1 MWIGFDTYEYS
12 CDGGSL
18 MLGNKDFQ
26 VDFPNDYGDGRHS
39 VYVGTIGRTV
49 PDTFHGDRVKFVGS
63 IEGEFNVYSYDCLN
77 GDELVDFILEEAG
90 CLAFDERW
98 NDLAP
103 VQTLIDDVCDD
114 YLKDRMT

>member
-26 VDFPNDYGDGRHS
+26 VAFPNWFGDGEFP
-39 VYVGTIGRTV
+39 VYIGTTGYTV
-49 PDTFHGDRVKFVGS
+49 CKEFHGDRVRFVGS

-77 GDELVDFILEEAG
+77 GDELINPDYIL
-90 CLAFDERW
+90 
-98 NDLAP
+98 
-103 VQTLIDDVCDD
+103 VTLNGRYGVYACEG
-114 YLKDRMT
+114 YMFLEKWE

>member
-26 VDFPNDYGDGRHS
+26 VAFPNDYGDGRHS
-39 VYVGTIGRTV
+39 VYVGTAGRTV

-63 IEGEFNVYSYDCLN
+63 IDCLEEN
-77 GDELVDFILEEAG
+77 ELVDSDNIL
-90 CLAFDERW
+90 
-98 NDLAP
+98 
-103 VQTLIDDVCDD
+103 VTLNGRYGVYACEG
-114 YLKDRMT
+114 YMFLEKWE

>member
-26 VDFPNDYGDGRHS
+26 VAFPNDYGDGRHL
-39 VYVGTIGRTV
+39 VYIGTTGRTV

-63 IEGEFNVYSYDCLN
+63 IQGEFNVYSYDCLEES
-77 GDELVDFILEEAG
+77 ELVDSDNIL
-90 CLAFDERW
+90 
-98 NDLAP
+98 
-103 VQTLIDDVCDD
+103 VTLNGRYGVYACEG
-114 YLKDRMT
+114 YMFLEKWE